1 LRDVSVENPICVI
14 NEINEL
20 CRAVSFE
27 PFLVWAWFVINQMI
41 SQNRIGFTSLVHN
54 ETDEM
59 NDKTFAT
66 EADDGGNVILQLGS
80 KSTSASA
87 RNFRFLIRIV
97 NHIVL

>member
-1 LRDVSVENPICVI
+1 
-14 NEINEL
+14 
-20 CRAVSFE
+20 
-27 PFLVWAWFVINQMI
+27 
-41 SQNRIGFTSLVHN
+41 
-54 ETDEM
+54 M